1 MAVSKQIFGINAFTT
16 FDVRYKRILL
26 IKIVEQIFCRKLF
39 FLQYFLFC
47 FKERESISKI
57 STFRVSSHV
66 CTVGRKYMKNEK
78 KCLEYLKNVVPSRVK
93 N

>member
-1 MAVSKQIFGINAFTT
+1 MQEIIFSAV
-16 FDVRYKRILL
+16 
-26 IKIVEQIFCRKLF
+26 F
-39 FLQYFLFC
+39 FFC

-93 N
+93 S